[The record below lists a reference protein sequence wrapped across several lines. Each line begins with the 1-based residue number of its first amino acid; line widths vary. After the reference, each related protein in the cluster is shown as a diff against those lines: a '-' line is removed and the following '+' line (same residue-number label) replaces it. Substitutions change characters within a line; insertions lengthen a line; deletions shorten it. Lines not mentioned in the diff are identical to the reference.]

1 MPKRYAEYESMSKSL
16 LTSSTAGIDGP
27 ILRRDRVW
35 VQSFHI
41 KHVRGILLADFSS
54 LKAGGITP
62 PIRLVIEGRGAETT
76 PIADVCLGIDASRH

>member
-1 MPKRYAEYESMSKSL
+1 MPKRYVEYESMSSSL

-41 KHVRGILLADFSS
+41 KHCPGHFVSRLLF
-54 LKAGGITP
+54 L
-62 PIRLVIEGRGAETT
+62 EGRWYHS
-76 PIADVCLGIDASRH
+76 ADSAGHRRTRSRNHPDS